1 MGKVRLMRMFMAIAM
16 IIVVVPMSHADSSQA
31 TNEMLGRYERAAH
44 IETHEHNGVFR
55 NLNVHP
61 RWIEG
66 HDSFWYERETESGHE
81 YILIDA
87 DKAQKSLAFDHRK
100 LAAALAKAVDKEVD
114 AADLPL
120 RRLSISQSPDIARFG
135 AFGKQWQFDIRRN
148 RLIEAD
154 TPLGNPAWRI
164 SPDGSMALFSKDNN
178 LWVRDIESGADRQL
192 THDGVPFYAYAANP
206 DATGRPAVKPE
217 ALWSPDSKR
226 VLTIQTD
233 DRQVLELPMISFA
246 PADGSVRPVAWSRRT
261 ALPGDE
267 HVTEFRVVSIDVESG
282 RLTAAHHPRL
292 PAVRMNDT
300 PMGGGWAWWGG
311 GNTLAYFVE
320 LDRGEKVARVVEF
333 DTVTGE
339 TRIVFAERSGGYLEL
354 GSNVYTPTSLV
365 PLPDSNELIWYSERT
380 GWAHLYLYNLTTGEL
395 QNPITQ
401 GEWLVRDVFG
411 VDQESRQV
419 YISISGRDPDGNG
432 DRNPYHREIA
442 RAGLDDGELTIL
454 SSSDDDHLVW
464 AKGDFGLLLL
474 DFMGGDSSQVSGI
487 SRSRRYFVE
496 TVTRIDGLPRTDLR
510 TSDGKLVMEVEQAE
524 AVGLPENWNWPEPVS
539 LLAADGET
547 EIRGVVFR
555 PSDFSPDKSYPVIDH
570 IYGGPQVTLAPESL
584 TGMSFTT
591 AQSLAELGFIVVV
604 IDGRGTTE
612 RSRAFHES
620 SYGAIE
626 TASNLE
632 DHIAG
637 VKQLAERYPYM
648 DVERVGIT
656 GFSGGGYMTAHA
668 MLRFPDFY
676 KVGVSGAGNHDQRL
690 FWHSWGER
698 YNGLLEGDNYLQ
710 QANLTHAANLE
721 GKILFIH
728 GLLDHGVHAAGLF
741 QLTQALMN
749 ENKKFDLV
757 ILPQAGHELPG
768 YAMVRMWDYLD
779 LMKARLMAI
788 QAESMG
794 GADTDAGASEEQRLE

>member
-1 MGKVRLMRMFMAIAM
+1 
-16 IIVVVPMSHADSSQA
+16 
-31 TNEMLGRYERAAH
+31 
-44 IETHEHNGVFR
+44 
-55 NLNVHP
+55 
-61 RWIEG
+61 
-66 HDSFWYERETESGHE
+66 
-81 YILIDA
+81 
-87 DKAQKSLAFDHRK
+87 
-100 LAAALAKAVDKEVD
+100 
-114 AADLPL
+114 
-120 RRLSISQSPDIARFG
+120 
-135 AFGKQWQFDIRRN
+135 
-148 RLIEAD
+148 
-154 TPLGNPAWRI
+154 
-164 SPDGSMALFSKDNN
+164 
-178 LWVRDIESGADRQL
+178 
-192 THDGVPFYAYAANP
+192 
-206 DATGRPAVKPE
+206 
-217 ALWSPDSKR
+217 
-226 VLTIQTD
+226 
-233 DRQVLELPMISFA
+233 
-246 PADGSVRPVAWSRRT
+246 
-261 ALPGDE
+261 
-267 HVTEFRVVSIDVESG
+267 
-282 RLTAAHHPRL
+282 
-292 PAVRMNDT
+292 
-300 PMGGGWAWWGG
+300 
-311 GNTLAYFVE
+311 
-320 LDRGEKVARVVEF
+320 
-333 DTVTGE
+333 
-339 TRIVFAERSGGYLEL
+339 
-354 GSNVYTPTSLV
+354 
-365 PLPDSNELIWYSERT
+365 
-380 GWAHLYLYNLTTGEL
+380 
-395 QNPITQ
+395 
-401 GEWLVRDVFG
+401 
-411 VDQESRQV
+411 
-419 YISISGRDPDGNG
+419 
-432 DRNPYHREIA
+432 
-442 RAGLDDGELTIL
+442 
-454 SSSDDDHLVW
+454 
-464 AKGDFGLLLL
+464 
-474 DFMGGDSSQVSGI
+474 
-487 SRSRRYFVE
+487 VE

-768 YAMVRMWDYLD
+768 YAMVRMWDYFVEHLAGLEPPEDFATQSSQD